1 MDTLTETLERILEI
15 AEITDNIRA
24 AVASE
29 ELTEEQ
35 GKEVLD
41 SVLDVVIHF
50 PHKQQ
55 LVFTLQKEII
65 MYPNE
70 LLDKAIKENGY
81 EGIRDVDGWETLTLT
96 VYHNHPASIARLI
109 LARLQEN

>member
-24 AVASE
+24 PVSSG
-29 ELTEEQ
+29 ELTKEQ

-50 PHKQQ
+50 PYKQ
-55 LVFTLQKEII
+55 
-65 MYPNE
+65 
-70 LLDKAIKENGY
+70 
-81 EGIRDVDGWETLTLT
+81 
-96 VYHNHPASIARLI
+96 
-109 LARLQEN
+109 